1 MDDIE
6 ALCDRIMVIGR
17 GQIMHDGS
25 LRSLRAKVNNERRLI
40 VDLRD
45 AATPVDEADA
55 RVIERQGERVVLAFD
70 PDTVSPAALIT
81 RIASHYDVRDLVV
94 EHPPIERIIAELY
107 AQHDEVE
114 A

>member
-1 MDDIE
+1 
-6 ALCDRIMVIGR
+6 
-17 GQIMHDGS
+17 MHDGS
-25 LRSLRAKVNNERRLI
+25 LPNLRAKVNNERRLI

-45 AATPVDEADA
+45 GETPVEEADA
-55 RVIERQGERVVLAFD
+55 RVVERRGERVVLAFD

-81 RIASHYDVRDLVV
+81 RMATRYDVRDLFV